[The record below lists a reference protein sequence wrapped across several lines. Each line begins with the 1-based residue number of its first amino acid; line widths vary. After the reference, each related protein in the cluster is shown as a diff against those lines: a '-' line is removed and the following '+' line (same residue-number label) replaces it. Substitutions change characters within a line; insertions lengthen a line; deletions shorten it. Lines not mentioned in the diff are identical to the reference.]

1 MPDRCRDELGRT
13 AHCHPVGASSRR
25 SATQSETRLTMRS
38 HALAGEMTWQDVEER
53 AWGLGLHEEEA
64 SGEDGLEA
72 RAPTRRRR
80 ASEDLLPNLL

>member
-1 MPDRCRDELGRT
+1 
-13 AHCHPVGASSRR
+13 
-25 SATQSETRLTMRS
+25 MRS

-64 SGEDGLEA
+64 SGEDGLGA